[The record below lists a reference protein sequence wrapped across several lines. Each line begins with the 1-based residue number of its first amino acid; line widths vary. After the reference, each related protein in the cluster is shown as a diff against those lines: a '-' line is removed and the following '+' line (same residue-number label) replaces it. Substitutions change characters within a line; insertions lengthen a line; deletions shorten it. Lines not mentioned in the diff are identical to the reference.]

1 MAMNDSELTPAL
13 KSALHA
19 AWAEGQ
25 RELVLLTFKASTLA
39 GDADIAR
46 WIHSTFKHSFTD
58 AELQDLG
65 RFAAEIVVMRFAQQL
80 ANNINATST
89 VDAAQAA
96 KDVIARAMAH

>member
-1 MAMNDSELTPAL
+1 MVMNDSELTPAL

-19 AWAEGQ
+19 AWSDGQ

-46 WIHSTFKHSFTD
+46 WIHATFKHDFND
-58 AELQDLG
+58 AELEDLG

-80 ANNINATST
+80 ANNLSAQST
-89 VDAAQAA
+89 VNAAQAA